1 MGFFDE
7 LTNLFE
13 SDELDKSFRLEC
25 LGQSAVV
32 VAGYRRLVSL
42 GETQMEI
49 LVQGDTKIVISG
61 AKLYIKKLEESE
73 IVVAGRLLTIA
84 FG

>member
-13 SDELDKSFRLEC
+13 PEELDKSFRLEC
-25 LGQSAVV
+25 FGQSAVLI
-32 VAGYRRLVSL
+32 AGYRRIVSL

-49 LVQGDTKIVISG
+49 LVQGNIKIVISG

-73 IVVAGRLLTIA
+73 IVVAGKLLTIS